1 MLNALLGWALSFS
14 VLSAAVFWL
23 NFQWQNDR
31 YLVLINQR
39 QNDARAL
46 MATMVHDLKRSNF
59 QATMSNNSLGNM
71 GLCPSAFCGLP
82 EDFEMLNANMQTVIE
97 PGDFTIMVGSSSR
110 DIRLKKTVQL
120 Q

>member
-46 MATMVHDLKRSNF
+46 MASMVHDLKRSNF
-59 QATMSNNSLGNM
+59 QATMSNKQLGNM
-71 GLCPSAFCGLP
+71 GLCPSAFAVYPKTLKLADNKYFLVWTETP
-82 EDFEMLNANMQTVIE
+82 TALKITMNAA
-97 PGDFTIMVGSSSR
+97 GFD
-110 DIRLKKTVQL
+110 
-120 Q
+120 